1 MSSQLSV
8 QDKQRLL
15 RGVTK
20 KVGDKPYENGYWGT
34 RASRDRVLIELY
46 DDSNNLIEYK
56 DLSIGEAAIQTDE
69 DFIKIKPGIN
79 LTDFGY
85 TTGKFKIKYRFFREL
100 AGREQPVLLRTA
112 RGFEDKI
119 FELNWLADNIHI
131 DDSGK
136 IFGVTKQKYLENPNA
151 AEQLLITDY
160 KYKIDKISSS
170 RTEVRLTAKNIE
182 DATIEGSHQY
192 VSDFMKLQE
201 SMKIENIDETVEFI
215 DLVPNTS
222 APNFN
227 AGMNPLDPAL
237 ADLNTTNKVK
247 ISPSAGGFI
256 FTDNMIGGTI
266 RLPNA
271 FLMGYQTTEV
281 RTELDIIS
289 NGTFEEVEIDTNTG
303 YPTVISA
310 GWDPSI
316 HSDAVKLKKWTSGY
330 VAHSAGDWE
339 GSAGIGYHSKFVRNE
354 GNSGGI
360 CIKFIDQN
368 DIFVDYDSWPT
379 ANSHR
384 NLQVQQQLL
393 ELQSLGASAGDLL
406 NISFDMKSTV
416 SGKGIGVQVVFPGQI
431 FIEPEPAGPPEGYF
445 DPFNPQV
452 PTETIPTAAP
462 NGYLANTEANA
473 MTISNGKPPSSMA
486 LMLSVFNKSY
496 LSLSVGTTSTVLA
509 GGPGTWIITNIQSA
523 AGSFFGGGTATDI
536 YTWSPNL
543 GTEYTKEGELSIGG
557 DWRWDGAGAWQA
569 LNSFNNPSA
578 PAGTVNPNDWNNVV
592 NTHPYQWEGQ
602 GTPIF
607 ARNNAP
613 GENAGWQAATF
624 FDKDQIMLIKD
635 DLVWVTEEGFTSNH
649 SKVGLGPIVNFF
661 PSLNQHTMD
670 NGKTLYQDIFE
681 NGRIQSITRTRATN
695 GEGMRAGYYIIFYTD
710 GSDDERC
717 NKAFM
722 VMTGA
727 MEIGGGG
734 VDDGIKYIADIDGNL
749 NNIMNDNGGGL
760 ATLCRK
766 DGDVWYHYFAVP
778 GSGQYWRSVDG
789 DGDFFENVS
798 DGEFFQ
804 EDYPSVFNEGFV
816 DMPDD
821 SGLIDGFGY
830 KMYSGHWS
838 VFAWLCK
845 DASGNAQM
853 YNLSGGTA
861 TVTKTTPISSFV
873 YGAGEVGTGGADLV
887 YGTRHPGATNYNP
900 NLDVTYDDGSGILDF
915 DPNPLKDGSMSPES
929 QWKWDGPGFEWNNLM
944 GSPVY
949 TYDNI
954 INKVYS
960 TGAGGWDR
968 YETSIEIPEE
978 WNPAVPWFLKLTGH
992 DSWDESLTAATA
1004 HGVTWV
1010 DNIFADFTL
1019 TGQETSEPYYQS
1031 FEAQIMD
1038 VGGDGTI
1045 LTLSRTFAEAALL
1058 LNVEDDTS
1066 ADYISGNNPGTFD
1079 SFTVSYLVYNPYD
1092 LRTYLKFG
1100 NRLFLTTNFKK
1111 DITTNPY
1118 PFSVIYKL
1126 YESLPSNIA
1135 RLDECVVVKEMIDP
1149 VVENVEIVDFI
1160 DTDPGGIVLKSP
1172 DIMNA
1177 ESPIQR
1183 RTTDYKTQ
1191 TDILSGDA
1199 LISDTL
1205 QNEFLSQSMDSV
1217 NLNIDFTAYENFIN
1231 FSSAKKRIQNFR
1243 YKLEL
1248 IEDYTQ
1254 TSSSYIG
1261 VSGSESDLS
1270 SYHSKIKDV
1279 KNDLDPFE
1287 NYMYFK
1293 SSSFISSSLG
1303 TFYDNAW
1310 PKTSGAGTLTDTYIL
1325 APTTSSTATTWFNEA
1340 MVSASIYDIDNFN
1353 KLSNILPEHLKVDT
1367 SNDTYLTL
1375 VDMVGHHFDN
1385 IWVYIKALTDVY
1397 DKREKLTEGISRD
1410 LLMSVGKSLG
1420 WELTDGKDMISL
1432 SRFALGKEV
1441 TGSSYSNYSTTPER
1455 DVSREIW
1462 SRIINNMPFFLKNK
1476 GSVRAIKGLISAY
1489 GIPSTILRVREYG
1502 GPDLPDDAVPQF
1514 EIARKFTK
1522 ALDFRSGQ
1530 YVKTIWATDDSS
1542 NRRPDA
1548 IEFRFRA
1555 ATGSD
1560 QILVEKQDSS
1570 NNAEFFIR
1578 LKENASADDYG
1589 FVSFMLSGSDGYKEI
1604 SSSNFPV
1611 YDGDFYSVMLTR
1623 TSGSDDINVSQ
1634 SYQLNVGKY
1643 DVGRSKVHLYSQTTL
1658 DVSTANSSSY
1668 NGQWSGSGTVYVG
1681 GSADVAGMG
1690 IQFSGS
1696 IMEYRHWTETL
1707 NTSSFKNHIG
1717 NPKAFDGN
1725 TISSSY
1731 NNLVLRYS
1739 FDDNMD
1745 LSTDTDGIRD
1755 VSANQTTT
1763 YSGSHSG
1770 FTGNFFSNVTDETK
1784 TFIPSIG
1791 ALRRVTNKVRIED
1804 NKLKPGFSL
1813 NANWRATVSAYD
1825 TAPLDSNKVG
1835 VFFAPTDVINNDIIN
1850 SVANLNFDQYL
1861 GDPRDLKEYNYRG
1874 LNYVADNYWKKYTSP
1889 NNFWDYIRLLKY
1901 YDQSLF
1907 PQIRKMIPAR
1917 AKPTLGILVEP
1928 NIFERPKVIMGRAPQ
1943 VETPYYSQ
1951 SIDVSNDVIVITGS
1965 YNAGLSITDYDQWT
1979 GRIDMYSYETGSSV
1993 VSSSGEYLVKE
2004 ASGSEIADNWIDL
2017 SIWQRLG
2024 QPGEYSDVTMSFGDF
2039 KYAEVFQPVISGS
2052 RIHGR
2057 NQKMMKFFTT
2067 EASAS
2072 IGNYHSSSFYNID
2085 IDNLADESQAKLDS
2099 YYNGVKNTVKTT
2111 QDGGPPVEVI
2121 ITSPTKLVTKAEGE
2135 SSLETGEG
2143 VVSKFKPKRRKK
2155 KGGLRT
2161 KVKRKPASLDKAMK
2175 AAMAFK
2181 GNFLNLRESKK
2192 VIFDF
2197 DIENKIK
2204 RPSKKKKKRKR
2215 PRTKK
2220 RKPRR

>member
-1 MSSQLSV
+1 MSSQLSA

-20 KVGDKPYENGYWGT
+20 KVGDKPYEDGYWGQM
-34 RASRDRVLIELY
+34 ANRDRVLIELY
-46 DDSNNLIEYK
+46 DDNNNLIEYK
-56 DLSIGEAAIQTDE
+56 DLSIGEAKIQTDE

-85 TTGKFKIKYRFFREL
+85 TTGKFKIKYRFLREL
-100 AGREQPVLLRTA
+100 AGKEQPILLRTA
-112 RGFEDKI
+112 LGFEDEI
-119 FELNWLADNIHI
+119 FNLNWLADNIHI

-136 IFGVTKQKYLENPNA
+136 VYGVTKQKYLENPNG

-182 DATIEGSHQY
+182 DAIVGEGRGHQY

-201 SMKIENIDETVEFI
+201 SVRVESIVEDLRFVDPIAEATGGTSNLNAANSVEITPET
-215 DLVPNTS
+215 
-222 APNFN
+222 
-227 AGMNPLDPAL
+227 
-237 ADLNTTNKVK
+237 
-247 ISPSAGGFI
+247 GGFI
-256 FTDNMIGGTI
+256 FTDNMVGGTL

-289 NGTFEEVEIDTNTG
+289 NGALEEVEIDTNTG
-303 YPTVISA
+303 FPTVIPA
-310 GWDPSI
+310 GWDSSI

-330 VAHSAGDWE
+330 IAHAGGNWV
-339 GSAGIGYHSKFVRNE
+339 GSAGIGYHAKFVRNE

-368 DIFVDYDSWPT
+368 NVFADYEAWPT
-379 ANSHR
+379 TDTHR
-384 NLQVQQQLL
+384 NLHVQQELL
-393 ELQSLGASAGDLL
+393 ELQSLGATSGDLI
-406 NISFDMKSTV
+406 NIGFDMKSTV
-416 SGKGIGVQVVFPGQI
+416 AGKGIGVQVVYPGHI
-431 FIEPEPAGPPEGYF
+431 FIELEPAGPPDGYF
-445 DPFNPQV
+445 DPFNPQI
-452 PTETIPTAAP
+452 PTETSPTSAP
-462 NGYLANTEANA
+462 NGFMANTEASA
-473 MTISNGKPPSSMA
+473 ISISGGKPPSMMA
-486 LMLSVFNKSY
+486 VMLTLFNKTH
-496 LSLSVGTTSTVLA
+496 LSLSIGTTSSVLA
-509 GGPGTWIITNIQSA
+509 GGPATWIITKIQSA
-523 AGSFFGGGTATDI
+523 AGSFGGTSVGPDI

-543 GTEYTKEGELSIGG
+543 GTEYTKEGELSTEGE
-557 DWRWDGAGAWQA
+557 WRWDGVGAWQA
-569 LNSFNNPSA
+569 VSSYNSPNA
-578 PAGTVNPNDWNNVV
+578 PVGTVNPNDWNNVV
-592 NTHPYQWEGQ
+592 NSHPYQYEGQ

-607 ARNNAP
+607 ARTSAP
-613 GENAGWQAATF
+613 GENAGWDAATF
-624 FDKDQIMLIKD
+624 HTKDQIMLIKD
-635 DLVWVTEEGFTSNH
+635 DLVWVTEESYTNNYSKIEMQPIINH
-649 SKVGLGPIVNFF
+649 F

-681 NGRIQSITRTRATN
+681 NGRIQSITRTRKTN
-695 GEGMRAGYYIIFYTD
+695 GTGMRSGYYIIFYTD

-722 VMTGA
+722 VEKGA

-734 VDDGIKYIADIDGNL
+734 IDDGIKYIADLDMGF
-749 NNIMNDNGGGL
+749 NDVINENGGQL

-766 DGDVWYHYFAVP
+766 DGDVWYHYFVVP
-778 GSGQYWRSVDG
+778 GSNQYWRSVDG
-789 DGDFFENVS
+789 DGDFFEKVS
-798 DGEFFQ
+798 GGEYF
-804 EDYPSVFNEGFV
+804 EENYPSVFADGFAG
-816 DMPDD
+816 MPND

-838 VFAWLCK
+838 IFSWLCN
-845 DASGNAQM
+845 DAGGNGNL
-853 YNLSGGTA
+853 YTLSGGNA
-861 TVTKTTPISSFV
+861 TVTKTTSIESFV
-873 YGAGEVGTGGADLV
+873 YGAGEVGTNGADLIF
-887 YGTRHPGATNYNP
+887 GTRHPGATNYNP
-900 NLDVTYDDGSGILDF
+900 NLDVIYDDGSGILEF
-915 DPNPLKDGSMSPES
+915 DPNPLKDGAVSPES
-929 QWKWDGPGFEWNNLM
+929 QWKWDGPGFVWNNLQ
-944 GSPVY
+944 GAPVY
-949 TYDNI
+949 TYSDI
-954 INKVYS
+954 TNKVLA
-960 TGAGGWDR
+960 TIAGGWNR
-968 YETSIEIPEE
+968 YETSIEIPDN
-978 WNPAVPWFLKLTGH
+978 WNPAVPWFLRLTGH
-992 DSWDESLTAATA
+992 DSWDDSLTAATA

-1019 TGQETSEPYYQS
+1019 TGQETSTPYYQD
-1031 FEAQIMD
+1031 FEAQIAE
-1038 VGGDGTI
+1038 VVSGGT
-1045 LTLSRTFAEAALL
+1045 TLKLNRTFEEAATLL
-1058 LNVEDDTS
+1058 S
-1066 ADYISGNNPGTFD
+1066 AENTDPTAFIEGNNPGTYD
-1079 SFTVSYLVYNPYD
+1079 SFTISYLVYNPYD

-1100 NRLFLTTNFKK
+1100 NKLHLTTNFKR
-1111 DITTNPY
+1111 DITSNPF

-1135 RLDECVVVKEMIDP
+1135 RLDECIVVKEMVDP
-1149 VVENVEIVDFI
+1149 VVETVEIVDFI

-1199 LISDTL
+1199 LISDSL

-1243 YKLEL
+1243 YKLKL

-1254 TSSSYIG
+1254 ISSSYIG
-1261 VSGSESDLS
+1261 VSGSNSDLS
-1270 SYHSKIKDV
+1270 SYHHKIKSV

-1293 SSSFISSSLG
+1293 SSSFVSSSLG

-1310 PKTSGAGTLTDTYIL
+1310 PKTSGAGTLTSEYIL
-1325 APTTSSTATTWFNEA
+1325 APTTSSTAASWYNEA
-1340 MVSASIYDIDNFN
+1340 IISASAYDTDNFN
-1353 KLSNILPEHLKVDT
+1353 KLSNILPEHLIIDT

-1397 DKREKLTEGISRD
+1397 DRREKLTEGISRD
-1410 LLMSVGKSLG
+1410 LLMSVGQSLG
-1420 WELTDGKDMISL
+1420 WELSDGKDMLSL
-1432 SRFALGKEV
+1432 SRYALGKEV
-1441 TGSSYSNYSTTPER
+1441 TGSSYTNYSDTSER
-1455 DVSREIW
+1455 DISREIW
-1462 SRIINNMPFFLKNK
+1462 SRIINNIPFFLKNK

-1489 GIPSTILRVREYG
+1489 GIPSTILRVREHG

-1522 ALDFRSGQ
+1522 ALDFKNGQ
-1530 YVKTIWATDDSS
+1530 YVQTIWTTDDSS
-1542 NRRPDA
+1542 NRIPDT

-1560 QILVEKQDSS
+1560 QILVEKRDDS
-1570 NNAEFFIR
+1570 NNPDFFIR

-1611 YDGDFYSVMLTR
+1611 YDGDFYSVMLAR
-1623 TSGSDDINVSQ
+1623 TSGSDNINVSQ

-1643 DVGRSKVHLYSQTTL
+1643 DVGRSKVDKYSQVTL

-1668 NGQWSGSGTVYVG
+1668 NGQWSGSGTVYIG
-1681 GSADVAGMG
+1681 GSADVADMG
-1690 IQFSGS
+1690 VQFSGS
-1696 IMEYRHWTETL
+1696 MMEYRHWTETL

-1770 FTGNFFSNVTDETK
+1770 FTGNFFSNVVDETK

-1791 ALRRVTNKVRIED
+1791 ALRRVTNKIRIED

-1850 SVANLNFDQYL
+1850 SVGNLNFDQYL
-1861 GDPRDLKEYNYRG
+1861 GDPRDLKEHNYRG
-1874 LNYVADNYWKKYTSP
+1874 LDYVADNYWKKYNSP

-1928 NIFERPKVIMGRAPQ
+1928 NIFERPKTIIGRAPQ

-1951 SIDVSNDVIVITGS
+1951 SINIANMVDGLIEITAS
-1965 YNAGLSITDYDQWT
+1965 YNAGLSIVDYNQWT
-1979 GRIDMYSYETGSSV
+1979 ARIDMYSYETGSST
-1993 VSSSGEYLVKE
+1993 VSSSGELLLKE
-2004 ASGSEIADNWIDL
+2004 ATGSEIADRSVDL

-2039 KYAEVFQPVISGS
+2039 NYAEVLQPVISGS

-2057 NQKMMKFFTT
+2057 NQKMAKFFTT

-2072 IGNYHSSSFYNID
+2072 IGNYHSSSFYNVD
-2085 IDNLADESQAKLDS
+2085 IDNLADERQAWLNS

-2111 QDGGPPVEVI
+2111 QDGGPPVEII

-2135 SSLETGEG
+2135 SSLVTGEG
-2143 VVSKFKPKRRKK
+2143 IVSKFKPKKRKK
-2155 KGGLRT
+2155 KGGRR
-2161 KVKRKPASLDKAMK
+2161 KGPKIKRKPASLEKAME

-2181 GNFLNLRESKK
+2181 GNFLNLKESKR

-2204 RPSKKKKKRKR
+2204 PRKKKKVKR
-2215 PRTKK
+2215 PRIKK